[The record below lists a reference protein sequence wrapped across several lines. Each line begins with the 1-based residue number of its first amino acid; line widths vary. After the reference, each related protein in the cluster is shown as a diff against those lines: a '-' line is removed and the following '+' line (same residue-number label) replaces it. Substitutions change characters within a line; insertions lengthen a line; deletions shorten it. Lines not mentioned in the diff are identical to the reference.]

1 MAKPKNRVKTVLK
14 RSVRLIRNGAR
25 KLSNKRRAAII
36 PTAVGLGAALGFA
49 LDRFVLVLSIAVAV
63 GLAVYMLS
71 VE

>member
-1 MAKPKNRVKTVLK
+1 MASPKNRVKTAIK
-14 RSVRLIRNGAR
+14 RCVRLIRNGVR
-25 KLSNKRRAAII
+25 KLSDKRRAAII

-49 LDRFVLVLSIAVAV
+49 LDRFVLILSITVAV